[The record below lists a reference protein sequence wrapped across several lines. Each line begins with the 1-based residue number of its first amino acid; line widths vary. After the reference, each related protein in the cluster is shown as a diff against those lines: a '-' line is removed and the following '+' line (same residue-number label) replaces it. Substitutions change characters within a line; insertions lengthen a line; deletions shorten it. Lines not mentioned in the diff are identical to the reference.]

1 MLGVMPRTARPDGL
15 GKLLDTQFCVVS
27 REQLRTLGMTD
38 RAMQYRVRAGGPWQ
52 ALLPGVYLG
61 VTGTPTLPQKEM
73 AALLYAG
80 AASLITGPVALMH
93 YGVRTAPDWD
103 TIDVLVPAVRQRG
116 DAAFARLHRT
126 HRMPSQIASSGPV
139 RFVLVARAVAD
150 TAWQLTSLSDVRAVV
165 AGAVQ
170 LGRCTVSQ
178 LASELQSGPVRGSAM
193 FRTVLSEVADGVRSA
208 AEGDFRDLI
217 KTARLPM
224 PLFNPSLYLG
234 DTFLA
239 RPDAWWPEAG
249 VAAEVDSR
257 QWHLGPA
264 DHERTTA
271 RHDLMGE
278 AGIIPL
284 HFLPSQIRREPAKV
298 AQRIRGALA
307 HGRMRPPLPIR
318 TIPCPESE
326 AARAVAGPGQ
336 GPGRDS
342 DRSSGSGS
350 GSGSGG
356 GSGRA

>member
-1 MLGVMPRTARPDGL
+1 MPRTTRPDGL
-15 GKLLDTQFCVVS
+15 DKLLETQFCVVS
-27 REQLRTLGMTD
+27 REQLLTLGMTD
-38 RAMQYRVRAGGPWQ
+38 RAMQYRIRAGGPWQ

-61 VTGTPTLPQKEM
+61 VTGTPNLPQKEM

-80 AASLITGPVALMH
+80 AGSLITGPVALMH
-93 YGVRTAPDWD
+93 YGIRAAPDLE
-103 TIDVLVPAVRQRG
+103 TIDVLTSAARHRS
-116 DAAFARLHRT
+116 DAGFARLHRT

-139 RFVLVARAVAD
+139 RFALVARAVAD
-150 TAWQLTSLSDVRAVV
+150 TAWQLTSLNDVRAVV

-178 LASELQSGPVRGSAM
+178 LAGELQSGPVRGSAM

-217 KTARLPM
+217 KAARLPM

-234 DTFLA
+234 EEFLA

-249 VAAEVDSR
+249 VTAEVDSR

-284 HFLPSQIRREPAKV
+284 HFLPSQIRREPAQV
-298 AQRIRGALA
+298 AQRIKGALA

-318 TIPCPESE
+318 TIPCPESD
-326 AARAVAGPGQ
+326 AARAGAVAGPG
-336 GPGRDS
+336 PG
-342 DRSSGSGS
+342 RSSGGS
-350 GSGSGG
+350 LG
-356 GSGRA
+356 A